1 MGKLYARLIRKCA
14 VVEDLFYSM
23 RNITAAGGEM
33 CQFWLIAVVGVIV
46 WRNLHHVRKE
56 EKMESSEW
64 IDLVDEQ
71 IFNLTNA
78 EDDWI
83 CLQLNKSHSSRESS
97 VKRQ

>member
-46 WRNLHHVRKE
+46 
-56 EKMESSEW
+56 
-64 IDLVDEQ
+64 
-71 IFNLTNA
+71 
-78 EDDWI
+78 
-83 CLQLNKSHSSRESS
+83 
-97 VKRQ
+97 